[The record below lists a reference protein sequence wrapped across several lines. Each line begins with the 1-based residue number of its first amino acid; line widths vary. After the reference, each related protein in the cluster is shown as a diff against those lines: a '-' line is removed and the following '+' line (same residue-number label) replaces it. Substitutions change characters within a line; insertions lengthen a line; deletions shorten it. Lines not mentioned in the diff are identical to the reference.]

1 MIKLTHLLAAAIAVA
16 SWSLVGC
23 GDDDDNASP
32 DGSAGQS
39 SGGQAGSTGGGA
51 GGQAGSTSQAG
62 AAGNSTG
69 GST

>member
-1 MIKLTHLLAAAIAVA
+1 MIKLTHLLAVAIAVA

-51 GGQAGSTSQAG
+51 GGQSGGAGGQAG
-62 AAGNSTG
+62 AST
-69 GST
+69 